1 MSRAVGEFALLEGLP
16 EVVIVLAALV
26 TQLGDV
32 WFVFLLLGLCYW
44 LGDALPT
51 PVVLDRRQA
60 AFGVALGVAANA
72 VTTTLKE
79 WLTYSRP
86 PGANE
91 AVGRELVPALVE
103 PLYAAAATGSGFGFP
118 SGHAVGATVV
128 YGGLALLVGGR
139 RAYAAAAALV
149 AVISLTR
156 VVLGVHY
163 LVDVVAG
170 VAVGA
175 ALLAA
180 AFGLGGRG
188 SNPGRV
194 FGLALVAALL
204 GPVLGAY
211 DFETMASLG
220 GALGARLGWGI
231 VGAAVVHEETTR
243 TGGVAATAVGAAF
256 GAPFG
261 AVYFVEPAPYVAFLA
276 VAVTL
281 GGVLAAPL
289 AGEAVARQVRD
300 RRTPTPEAG

>member
-1 MSRAVGEFALLEGLP
+1 MSRGVGEFAALEGLP
-16 EVVIVLAALV
+16 EAVVVLAALA

-32 WFVFLLLGLCYW
+32 WFVFLLLGLVYW
-44 LGDALPT
+44 FGDALPA
-51 PVVLDRRQA
+51 PVALDRRRA
-60 AFGVALGVAANA
+60 AFAVALGVGANA

-79 WLTYSRP
+79 WLAYPRP
-86 PGANE
+86 PGTGE
-91 AVGRELVPALVE
+91 AVGTELMPALVE
-103 PLYAAAATGSGFGFP
+103 PLYVAAATGSGFGFP
-118 SGHAVGATVV
+118 SGHAVGTTVV

-139 RAYAAAAALV
+139 RAYASAAALV
-149 AVISLTR
+149 AVVSLSR

-163 LVDVVAG
+163 LVDVLAG
-170 VAVGA
+170 VAVGGA
-175 ALLAA
+175 FLVA

-194 FGLALVAALL
+194 FALALAAALF

-261 AVYFVEPAPYVAFLA
+261 AVYVVEPAPHVAFLA

-289 AGEAVARQVRD
+289 AGEAVARRVRD